1 MQLDHIVHYV
11 ERTPQQMTEHALT
24 QGFHAVMGGKHAQW
38 GTANA
43 LHFLASSYI
52 EWLSLEDETVAR
64 NAEHPLT
71 QLLLHDRP
79 AGPGF
84 LTICLRPDDMEE
96 LNSQLNRQ
104 GIETTGVLHASRQT
118 PDGQTLRWKMLFI
131 KEDITNELPLPFF
144 IEWGQSQE
152 DKYADL
158 ANAGQIAANVFYQ
171 QVETLTLHTAHP
183 EETAKRWGE
192 LFGGEVRGHELV
204 LENTRLV
211 FEASTHEKKRL
222 HQIDIKGTG
231 VENTIEME
239 GALYRLLP

>member
-11 ERTPQQMTEHALT
+11 ERTPQEMTKHALT
-24 QGFHAVMGGKHAQW
+24 QGFHAGMGGKHAQW

-43 LHFLASSYI
+43 LHFLSSAYI
-52 EWLSLEDETVAR
+52 EWLSLEDEDVAQQ
-64 NAEHPLT
+64 ADHPLT

-79 AGPGF
+79 NGPGF
-84 LTICLRPDDMEE
+84 LTICLRPDDIEE
-96 LNSQLNRQ
+96 LNSKLNGQ

-118 PDGQTLRWKMLFI
+118 PDGQTLQWKMLFI
-131 KEDITNELPLPFF
+131 KEEPTDDLPLPFF

-152 DKYADL
+152 QKYANL
-158 ANAGQIAANVFYQ
+158 ANAGQLAANVYYQ
-171 QVETLTLHTAHP
+171 QVEQVTLHASQP

-192 LFGGEVRGHELV
+192 LFDGQVNGTEIV

-211 FEASTHEKKRL
+211 FQASNQAKKRL

-239 GALYRLLP
+239 GAVYRLLP